1 MKLHEDV
8 NAFRVLINDI
18 HERTGYRLDVL
29 EKDYYVVLMLE
40 ELAKLQDEGLPAYFK
55 GGTALYKA
63 LHTTNRF
70 SEDIDLSVDT
80 RDCSRTQ
87 NDKRLEKA
95 TKKYTSLERESGEGF
110 TNRSEVVSVYSY
122 KPVMDYDMDDIL
134 QRFGKLKIEATSFT
148 ISEPV
153 TYMVV
158 AAMIYELATREQR
171 AILENMYDVRPFS
184 VQTITMERIFVDKL
198 FAAEAYIR
206 KSAEKNRAFEAAKHI
221 YDLTV
226 MGKLPLIQKLM
237 IDEEQLK
244 HLLDIRMTE
253 ELDRH
258 DGIPGVTPSEFT
270 FFEDAENNQYVIN
283 AYEIMQR
290 QYVLRECDRIPYEN
304 AIVVLKDIRQSLEK
318 NRAWNQAVVPN
329 QEEKESIRYG
339 KAEERILQ
347 NVKSR

>member
-171 AILENMYDVRPFS
+171 AILENRYDVRPFS

-198 FAAEAYIR
+198 FAAEAYVR
-206 KSAEKNRAFEAAKHI
+206 KSAEKKRAFEAAKHI
-221 YDLTV
+221 YDLAV
-226 MGKLPLIQKLM
+226 MSKLPLIQKLM
-237 IDEEQLK
+237 MDEEQLK

-258 DGIPGVTPSEFT
+258 DGIPGVMPSEFT
-270 FFEDAENNQYVIN
+270 FFEDAGNNQHVIN

-304 AIVVLKDIRQSLEK
+304 AIDALKDIRQSLEK
-318 NRAWNQAVVPN
+318 NHAWNQAVVPN
-329 QEEKESIRYG
+329 QEEMESIRYG

-347 NVKSR
+347 NGKSR